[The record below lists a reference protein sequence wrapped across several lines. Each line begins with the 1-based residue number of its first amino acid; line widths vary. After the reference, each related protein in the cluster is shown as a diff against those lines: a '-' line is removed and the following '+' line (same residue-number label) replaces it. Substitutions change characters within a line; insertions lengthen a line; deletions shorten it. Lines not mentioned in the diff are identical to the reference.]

1 MANKKRP
8 KDKPSAE
15 GAPEEGAPE
24 AGSVENDGP
33 ESDAP
38 ENDTPENDT
47 PENDAPESD
56 APESDAPESHAAE
69 EGATSGGAPESTA
82 DGIEEDELTVQDILD
97 AADREAS
104 DPSSE
109 HLADLKRVTAEYAN
123 YRKRT
128 EKNRE
133 VERERVIGEVVKVL
147 IPVLDDL
154 DRAEKH
160 GDLEGDKPFATIA
173 TKLRASVDRLGLTPF
188 GAVGDPFDP
197 TMHEAIFQ
205 QPSDDVDT
213 DTVGDVV
220 ETGYHL
226 GSTLLRAAKVVVQVP
241 SDG

>member
-24 AGSVENDGP
+24 AGSVEND
-33 ESDAP
+33 
-38 ENDTPENDT
+38 T

-56 APESDAPESHAAE
+56 APESDAPESDAAE

>member
-8 KDKPSAE
+8 KDKPSAD

-24 AGSVENDGP
+24 TGAV
-33 ESDAP
+33 
-38 ENDTPENDT
+38 
-47 PENDAPESD
+47 ENDAPESD
-56 APESDAPESHAAE
+56 APEVDATESDATEDG
-69 EGATSGGAPESTA
+69 GAVSGAPESTA

-160 GDLEGDKPFATIA
+160 GDLEGDKAFATIA